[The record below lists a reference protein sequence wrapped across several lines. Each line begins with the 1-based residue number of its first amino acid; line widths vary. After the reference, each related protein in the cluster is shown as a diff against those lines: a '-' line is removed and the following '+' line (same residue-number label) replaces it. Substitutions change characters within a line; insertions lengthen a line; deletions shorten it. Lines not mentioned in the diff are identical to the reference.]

1 MHNQG
6 YENDMK
12 KMKLKLLYFFG
23 TLLGFWLIFD
33 FLIYRLLYPR
43 KYVLTDERNGVMYV
57 ADDKDSF

>member
-1 MHNQG
+1 
-6 YENDMK
+6 MK